1 MKAATSKIIRTTKE
15 RSMDRIPAHLSA
27 AIVIIFVV
35 TILAFGPP
43 DRITPVLDWF
53 EIVTGSASQRSA

>member
-1 MKAATSKIIRTTKE
+1 MN
-15 RSMDRIPAHLSA
+15 RIPAHLSA

-35 TILAFGPP
+35 TILTFGPP

-53 EIVTGSASQRSA
+53 EIVTPTTS

>member
-1 MKAATSKIIRTTKE
+1 
-15 RSMDRIPAHLSA
+15 MDRIPAHLSA